1 MMSKFCK
8 YCGAQLPDE
17 ASFCPV
23 CASSLVEKTAVEI
36 PMTKKKSPLL
46 LALTLVVII
55 AAFAVLMP
63 ERDEASASQE
73 TPAPTVETT
82 VAPVEETTTAPVVEE
97 AVAPVIET
105 YPESTEELP
114 PEPAVEAEY
123 AVVTSTGN
131 YVEGLIVDGS
141 SRTMG
146 GGSSAGDHIPE
157 SCFCTDPTS
166 PGDTFLGTEAAYTS
180 RNRVFYNTIV
190 QPCPGYIHSES
201 TLTEDLGG
209 EYVDHELVESNGE
222 YYYKFTVKDGV
233 TEDFTYFVTY
243 TIIDELFG
251 NTDTRSV
258 GIAMK
263 FLQNE
268 NSGSVEPS
276 PVKEA
281 TPPLSPTP
289 VVEEPAAEAPVIND
303 SAVNTAEPENSLWYT
318 KSPGPR
324 REFSGN
330 AAALKGDTWYFK
342 FYETEESDTPLAG
355 ILATDN
361 PSVISLTQNYYGEW
375 NAVMEAAGTATLTYI
390 SDSDGEMYSMDVTVV
405 DQKLP
410 FDPGPPAVAPP
421 ASQIQSGSTYN
432 LTFDKFTVPV
442 GGNFGTGAQGPH
454 RIGVYKDGMR
464 ITDFSYTF
472 EDPEACELYI
482 DSEGYLMLTNVL
494 GGEYQLTITVGSD
507 VLNFMWVGG
516 PRRTE
521 DTGYDSGIALGFLNF
536 YVTPGATFGGGGSA
550 TYYADVIFNDM
561 RITDYTVEV
570 ADTSV
575 CTIEVDG
582 NGRMII
588 HNANDIDGDTTD
600 VKVNVGDKKA
610 MFTWIG

>member
-1 MMSKFCK
+1 
-8 YCGAQLPDE
+8 
-17 ASFCPV
+17 
-23 CASSLVEKTAVEI
+23 
-36 PMTKKKSPLL
+36 
-46 LALTLVVII
+46 
-55 AAFAVLMP
+55 
-63 ERDEASASQE
+63 
-73 TPAPTVETT
+73 
-82 VAPVEETTTAPVVEE
+82 
-97 AVAPVIET
+97 
-105 YPESTEELP
+105 
-114 PEPAVEAEY
+114 
-123 AVVTSTGN
+123 
-131 YVEGLIVDGS
+131 
-141 SRTMG
+141 
-146 GGSSAGDHIPE
+146 
-157 SCFCTDPTS
+157 
-166 PGDTFLGTEAAYTS
+166 
-180 RNRVFYNTIV
+180 
-190 QPCPGYIHSES
+190 
-201 TLTEDLGG
+201 
-209 EYVDHELVESNGE
+209 
-222 YYYKFTVKDGV
+222 
-233 TEDFTYFVTY
+233 
-243 TIIDELFG
+243 
-251 NTDTRSV
+251 
-258 GIAMK
+258 
-263 FLQNE
+263 
-268 NSGSVEPS
+268 
-276 PVKEA
+276 
-281 TPPLSPTP
+281 
-289 VVEEPAAEAPVIND
+289 
-303 SAVNTAEPENSLWYT
+303 
-318 KSPGPR
+318 
-324 REFSGN
+324 
-330 AAALKGDTWYFK
+330 
-342 FYETEESDTPLAG
+342 
-355 ILATDN
+355 
-361 PSVISLTQNYYGEW
+361 
-375 NAVMEAAGTATLTYI
+375 
-390 SDSDGEMYSMDVTVV
+390 
-405 DQKLP
+405 
-410 FDPGPPAVAPP
+410 VAPP